1 MNTEYEIIEGLK
13 AGHEEAY
20 KYIYERQYKIL
31 CIIAKEYVD
40 DTFTAEMIVS
50 DVIFALWKNRK
61 EIDINLSLRSYLI
74 SPQPMP
80 ELSCPTEQKGRC
92 PFAYWRPARKRTDPL

>member
-20 KYIYERQYKIL
+20 KYIYERQDKIL

-50 DVIFALWKNRK
+50 DVILPYGKTGK
-61 EIDINLSLRSYLI
+61 
-74 SPQPMP
+74 
-80 ELSCPTEQKGRC
+80 K
-92 PFAYWRPARKRTDPL
+92 

>member
-40 DTFTAEMIVS
+40 DLKSATT
-50 DVIFALWKNRK
+50 R
-61 EIDINLSLRSYLI
+61 LI
-74 SPQPMP
+74 
-80 ELSCPTEQKGRC
+80 
-92 PFAYWRPARKRTDPL
+92 